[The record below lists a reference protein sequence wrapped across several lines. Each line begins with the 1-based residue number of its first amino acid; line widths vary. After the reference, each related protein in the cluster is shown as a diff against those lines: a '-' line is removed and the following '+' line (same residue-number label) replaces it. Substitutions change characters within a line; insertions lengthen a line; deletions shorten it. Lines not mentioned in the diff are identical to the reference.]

1 MGSRGT
7 GQIGRDQ
14 YSDDYKSIKEFD
26 PKWMGPGSHKVWYGL
41 IDSHPTNKPIEKKIR
56 DYDQENYFITDNVG
70 YHNVLDVDPKFLY
83 KINSNGFR
91 SQHFKEVDNDKI
103 TILTGGCSHS
113 FGEGLPEELRWQ
125 SFLLNNINLN
135 NIETFDVSSMG
146 GSFRLIIRN
155 VVSFIRNYG
164 KPDYIFLALPDVARD
179 FGFDTERKEF
189 QSVNVN
195 SEFLI
200 KKDKTPTC
208 FKKYTLSFDEHDA
221 MMIAVEAIWFLEE
234 LCNQSGIK
242 LFWTTWVP
250 GLDKVFKELK
260 IFNNYLSTDWEIF
273 AQTSHL
279 FEYANSSEKILKM
292 KEEHKNANH
301 FFIKANINE
310 DHPFALE
317 YIKNNNITDL
327 KLIEYIKKYW
337 LLANDGSHHG
347 VFWTSEIGRM
357 FGEKINNDTK
367 N

>member
-1 MGSRGT
+1 MGSRGM

-14 YSDDYKSIKEFD
+14 YSDDYKGIKEFS
-26 PKWMGPGSHKVWYGL
+26 PKWMGPASQKVWSGL
-41 IDSHPTNKPIEKKIR
+41 IDGFPTNRPIEKKIAY
-56 DYDQENYFITDNVG
+56 YDEENYFITDNVG
-70 YHNVLDVDPKFLY
+70 YNNVLDVDPKFLY

-91 SQHFKEVDNDKI
+91 SQHFKKVDNNKT

-135 NIETFDVSSMG
+135 NVETFDVSSMG

-164 KPDYIFLALPDVARD
+164 KPDYIFLALPDVGRD
-179 FGFDTERKEF
+179 LAFEDTGKTF
-189 QSVNVN
+189 QSVSVN

-200 KKDKTPTC
+200 KKDKTPEC
-208 FKKYTLSFDEHDA
+208 FKKYTFSFEEHEA

-250 GLDKVFKELK
+250 GLDKVFSELK
-260 IFNNYLSTDWEIF
+260 MFNNYLSSDWEIF
-273 AQTSHL
+273 IQTTHL
-279 FEYANSSEKILKM
+279 FQYTKNSEKILKI
-292 KEEHKNANH
+292 KEEHKNVNH
-301 FFIKANINE
+301 YFIDANINE
-310 DHPFALE
+310 DHPLALE
-317 YIKNNNITDL
+317 YIKNNNITNL

-337 LLANDGSHHG
+337 LLANDGAHHG